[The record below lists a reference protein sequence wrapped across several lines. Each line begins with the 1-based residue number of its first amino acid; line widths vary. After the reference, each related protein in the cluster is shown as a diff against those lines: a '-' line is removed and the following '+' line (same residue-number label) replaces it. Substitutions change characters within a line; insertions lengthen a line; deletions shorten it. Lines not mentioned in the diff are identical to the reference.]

1 MRVPA
6 ETVKHKYGEIKALL
20 VYLEQLVVK
29 DIESFHKAFV
39 QKQKEQSRY
48 ESTPFLL
55 RLFKKQPIMMGDPR
69 FEPLNFG
76 HGDYIEN
83 PSVQHHQRNME
94 LLNKDIAWLQSLID
108 MIDND
113 LPFELDHKEMQ
124 FIRDGKKYWD
134 FKLEGV
140 IE

>member
-6 ETVKHKYGEIKALL
+6 ETVKYKYGEIKALL

-29 DIESFHKAFV
+29 DVESFHKALV
-39 QKQKEQSRY
+39 KKQKEMSKY
-48 ESTPFLL
+48 EATPFLL
-55 RLFKKQPIMMGDPR
+55 RIFKKKPVMMVDPR
-69 FEPLNFG
+69 FEPINFG
-76 HGDYIEN
+76 RGDYMEN
-83 PSVQHHQRNME
+83 PSIQHHRHNME
-94 LLNKDIAWLQSLID
+94 LLNKDIHWLQSLID

-113 LPFELDHKEMQ
+113 LPFELDRKEMQ